1 MEKVCIQSY
10 KLGSVGRNSSQKK
23 KKKKKKEKKEEEKD
37 VTSDYDSHLKH

>member
-23 KKKKKKEKKEEEKD
+23 KKKKKV
-37 VTSDYDSHLKH
+37 VTSDYNSHLKH